1 MPDVDIDT
9 IAPEVTL
16 AAFQTS
22 GQVCIATK
30 RIYVH
35 DSIYEPFLAKMK
47 ETAAKLKVGNTDD
60 EGVLMGPVQNKMQ
73 FERVKEFF
81 AHAKDNNLTF
91 ASGGPTSYEQ
101 NGKGYFIQPTII
113 ANPPDSSMVVREEA
127 FGPIVPV
134 LKWSNEDDVIARAND
149 SKSGL
154 GGSVWGRDLQ
164 KAEEIADRIET
175 GSVWI
180 NSLAMANPAIYFPAV
195 KDSGIGGEWGKTG
208 KIAYCNAQVKHIWKQ
223 PQTPAK
229 MMGIA

>member
-9 IAPEVTL
+9 VAPEVVL

-35 DSIYEPFLAKMK
+35 ESIYDPFLAKMQ
-47 ETAAKLKVGNTDD
+47 EAAAKMKVGTPDE

-81 AHAKDNNLTF
+81 AHAKDNNLSF
-91 ASGGPTSYEQ
+91 ATGGPTSYEQ
-101 NGKGYFIQPTII
+101 SGKGYFIQPTII

-134 LKWSNEDDVIARAND
+134 MKWSTEDEVIARAND
-149 SKSGL
+149 SPNGL
-154 GGSVWGRDLQ
+154 GGSVWATDVN
-164 KAEEIADRIET
+164 KAEVMADRLET
-175 GSVWI
+175 GTVWI
-180 NSLAMANPAIYFPAV
+180 NSMGMPHPMHFFPAV
-195 KDSGIGGEWGKTG
+195 KESGIGGEWGKLG
-208 KIAYCNAQVKHIWKQ
+208 KLTYCNPQVKHIWKQ
-223 PQTPAK
+223 PPNVAK